1 MSGPRLVLQG
11 ISKRFGGVQALE
23 DVNLIGEAG
32 QVHGLIGPNGA
43 GKSTLIGCITG
54 VNPIDCGEIRLDG
67 RRIEGLPLYRRSR
80 LGVARTFQK
89 IRLAQDL
96 SVFDNVAVGL
106 AAPRFAAPGGWL
118 RSLAS
123 LAAPAITEPVEAA
136 LALTGLQNIAHLP
149 VASLPYGR
157 RHFVE
162 LARALVAQPS
172 VILLD
177 EPATGLTDAERQ
189 RLGDLVRQI
198 AAQGALV
205 ILVEH
210 DLALVGRLCDCVTV
224 IEYGRHIFH
233 GTPAAAQR
241 DPAVIKAYLGTGQFV
256 TEAVDGQAA

>member
-1 MSGPRLVLQG
+1 MSGQRLVLQG
-11 ISKRFGGVQALE
+11 ICKRFGGVQALE
-23 DVNLIGEAG
+23 DVDLVGRAG

-54 VNPIDCGEIRLDG
+54 VNPIDRGEIRLDG
-67 RRIEGLPLYRRSR
+67 RRIEGLPLYRRAR

-96 SVFDNVAVGL
+96 SVFENVSVGL
-106 AAPRFAAPGGWL
+106 AAPRFATGTGWF

-123 LAAPAITEPVEAA
+123 LAAPAISDPVDAA
-136 LALTGLQNIAHLP
+136 LELTGLQDIAHLP

-162 LARALVAQPS
+162 LARALVSRPS

-177 EPATGLTDAERQ
+177 EPATGLTDAERE
-189 RLGDLVRQI
+189 RLSTLVRQV
-198 AAQGALV
+198 AAEGALV

-224 IEYGRHIFH
+224 IEYGRRIFH
-233 GTPAAAQR
+233 GTTAAAQR
-241 DPAVIKAYLGTGQFV
+241 DPAVIRAYLGSGQFV